1 MSGAVRTDDAQ
12 GMELCTQVVADEH
25 TVDFQVHKVVA
36 DVHKVQVARCAA
48 SMGLV
53 ASSVSLLR
61 RLIFLTV
68 VYGRTAVRRRKVDG
82 KICFPAA
89 CQKLDEGGKQNW
101 DCQGLDNKIPAGNW
115 RRSSC
120 LSNPVWSVCGYL
132 PSLFYI
138 DPTFDSLK

>member
-1 MSGAVRTDDAQ
+1 M
-12 GMELCTQVVADEH
+12 QVYVQK
-25 TVDFQVHKVVA
+25 VD
-36 DVHKVQVARCAA
+36 VQVRGRDELGGEAWFCCC
-48 SMGLV
+48 L
-53 ASSVSLLR
+53 SLLG

-132 PSLFYI
+132 PSLFFI
-138 DPTFDSLK
+138 EPTFDSLK

>member
-1 MSGAVRTDDAQ
+1 MCTDDAQ
-12 GMELCTQVVADEH
+12 GVELCTQVVGDEH
-25 TVDFQVHKVVA
+25 KVDFQVHKVVA

-89 CQKLDEGGKQNW
+89 CQKLDEGGKQNL
-101 DCQGLDNKIPAGNW
+101 DCQDWTTKFLAVIGAVVVASQTQSGQSVVTCHPCSIFTQ
-115 RRSSC
+115 RS
-120 LSNPVWSVCGYL
+120 
-132 PSLFYI
+132 I
-138 DPTFDSLK
+138 A